1 MSGRTRERE
10 KMVEEQVAAR
20 GVRDAAVLEAMSQVP
35 RENFVLPRY
44 EDLAYSDRPLP
55 IEDNQ
60 TISQPYIVALMVE
73 SMKLTPQ
80 SRVLEVGTGSGYA
93 AAVMS
98 KLAREVF
105 TIERHEELARTAAVR
120 LKDLDYANVQ
130 VRHGDGTLGWPEAA
144 PFDSIVVAA
153 GGAEVPQALKE
164 QLKPG
169 GRLVMPVGDSE
180 IQSLLIV
187 TRLDDDTFDVQK
199 SIDVRFVPLIPS
211 KA

>member
-1 MSGRTRERE
+1 MSGRNRERE

-20 GVRDAAVLEAMSQVP
+20 GVRDTAVLEAMSRVP
-35 RENFVLPRY
+35 RERFVLPRY
-44 EDLAYSDRPLP
+44 EEMAYSDRPLP

-98 KLAREVF
+98 KLAAEVF
-105 TIERHEELARTAAVR
+105 TIERHEDLARTAAAR
-120 LKDLDYANVQ
+120 LKDLDYSNVQ

-153 GGAEVPQALKE
+153 GGAEVPQA
-164 QLKPG
+164 
-169 GRLVMPVGDSE
+169 
-180 IQSLLIV
+180 
-187 TRLDDDTFDVQK
+187 
-199 SIDVRFVPLIPS
+199 
-211 KA
+211 

>member
-1 MSGRTRERE
+1 
-10 KMVEEQVAAR
+10 MVEEQVASR
-20 GVRDAAVLEAMSQVP
+20 GVRDRAVLEAMLRVP
-35 RENFVLPRY
+35 RERFVLPKY
-44 EDLAYSDRPLP
+44 EDIAYSDRPLP

-73 SMKLTPQ
+73 SMQLTPR

-98 KLAREVF
+98 KLAQEVF
-105 TIERHEELARTAAVR
+105 TIERHEDLARTAAAR
-120 LKDLDYANVQ
+120 LKDLDYSNIR

-169 GRLVMPVGDSE
+169 GRLVMPVGDSKV
-180 IQSLLIV
+180 QSLLIV
-187 TRLDDDTFDVQK
+187 TRLDEESFDVQK
-199 SIDVRFVPLIPS
+199 SIDVRFVPLIAS

>member
-1 MSGRTRERE
+1 MSGITRERD
-10 KMVEEQVAAR
+10 KMVEEQVASR
-20 GVRDAAVLEAMSQVP
+20 WVRDAAVLEAMSRVP
-35 RENFVLPRY
+35 RERFVLPKY
-44 EDLAYSDRPLP
+44 EDIAYSDRPLP
-55 IEDNQ
+55 IEDDQ

-73 SMKLTPQ
+73 SMKLTPR

-105 TIERHEELARTAAVR
+105 TIERHEDLARTAAAR
-120 LKDLDYANVQ
+120 LKDL
-130 VRHGDGTLGWPEAA
+130 
-144 PFDSIVVAA
+144 DSIVVAA

-169 GRLVMPVGDSE
+169 GRLVMPVGDSK

-187 TRLDDDTFDVQK
+187 TRLDEDSFDVQK
-199 SIDVRFVPLIPS
+199 GIDVRFVPLIAS

>member
-1 MSGRTRERE
+1 
-10 KMVEEQVAAR
+10 MVEEQVASR
-20 GVRDAAVLEAMSQVP
+20 GVRDAAVLEAMSRVP
-35 RENFVLPRY
+35 RERFVF
-44 EDLAYSDRPLP
+44 EELAYSDRPLP

-60 TISQPYIVALMVE
+60 TISQPYIVALMLE
-73 SMKLTPQ
+73 SMKLTAQ
-80 SRVLEVGTGSGYA
+80 SRILEVGTGSGYA

-105 TIERHEELARTAAVR
+105 TIERHEELARTAAER
-120 LKDLDYANVQ
+120 LKDLDYSNVK

-153 GGAEVPQALKE
+153 GGAEVPEALKN

-169 GRLVMPVGDSE
+169 GRLVMPVGDSK

-187 TRLDDDTFDVQK
+187 TRLDEGRFDVQK
-199 SIDVRFVPLIPS
+199 SIDVRFVPLIAS

>member
-1 MSGRTRERE
+1 
-10 KMVEEQVAAR
+10 MVEEQVASR
-20 GVRDAAVLEAMSQVP
+20 GVRDAAVLEAMSRVP
-35 RENFVLPRY
+35 RERFVLPKY
-44 EDLAYSDRPLP
+44 EDIAYSDRPLP
-55 IEDNQ
+55 IEDDQ

-73 SMKLTPQ
+73 SMKLTPR

-93 AAVMS
+93 AAVMW

-105 TIERHEELARTAAVR
+105 TIERHEDLARTAAAR
-120 LKDLDYANVQ
+120 LKDLDYSNVQ

-169 GRLVMPVGDSE
+169 GRLVMPVGDSK

-187 TRLDDDTFDVQK
+187 TRLDEDSFDVQK
-199 SIDVRFVPLIPS
+199 GIDVRFVPLIAS